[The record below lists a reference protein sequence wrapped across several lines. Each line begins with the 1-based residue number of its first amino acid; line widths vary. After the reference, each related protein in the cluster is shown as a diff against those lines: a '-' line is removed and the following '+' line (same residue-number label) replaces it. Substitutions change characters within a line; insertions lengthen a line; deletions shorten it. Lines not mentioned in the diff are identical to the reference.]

1 MADVADPFEPFD
13 PFDSVNREAAKVEQ
27 LAAGVKH
34 AARFLAF
41 EDNPDLRAVFDT
53 FKRDI
58 LDRVCPPTASLQE
71 FAYAAGQRALVI
83 GILKSIDLARQ
94 GGI

>member
-1 MADVADPFEPFD
+1 MADLLDPNEPYD
-13 PFDSVNREAAKVEQ
+13 PFDSVNQEAAKVGQ
-27 LAAGVKH
+27 LKAGAKH

-41 EDNPDLRAVFDT
+41 EDNPDLRIVFDT

-58 LDRVCPPTASLQE
+58 LDRVLPATASLQE
-71 FAYAAGQRALVI
+71 FAYHEGQRALVI

-94 GGI
+94 GGS